1 MLHRHP
7 STPTS
12 LVGRGVA
19 EKFFAGC
26 FADLDPAT
34 ETLFVAYLDEQCRCM
49 DLTQHDGNPEGA
61 ELPLRSILLEAAALG
76 SKGLVLAHNHP
87 SGDPTPSRSDR
98 LITRRLANAGEAID
112 VMVLDHFVFGGGKC
126 VSFRR
131 MGLL

>member
-7 STPTS
+7 SDPIS
-12 LVGRGVA
+12 LAGHAAA
-19 EKFFAGC
+19 ERFFTGC
-26 FADLDPAT
+26 FANVDPGR

-49 DLTQHDGNPEGA
+49 DVTQHDGDSDGA

-76 SKGLVLAHNHP
+76 STGLYLAHNHP
-87 SGDPTPSRSDR
+87 SGDPRPSRTDR
-98 LITRRLANAGEAID
+98 LVTRKLANAGEAID
-112 VMVLDHFVFGGGKC
+112 VTLLDHLVFGGGKC